1 MLIPES
7 IEELQ
12 GAVRSSDLVRVRGAG
27 TKTALSRDAT
37 ICTRKLAGILEYEPS
52 EYTFTA
58 LAGTP
63 IVDIQSALTE
73 HGQFLIFD
81 PPLAEAGA
89 TLGGTVSAGLSGPGR
104 FRFGG
109 VRDFILGVRMVT
121 GDARIVFGGGKVV
134 KNAAGFD
141 VPKLVTGALGRVGV
155 LAELTFK
162 VFPAPQTW
170 TTIRA
175 DFSELA
181 ATVDALHRLAVA
193 QEDLFCLDLEPAN
206 RLWVR
211 LGGLA
216 DARPARVERVRQ
228 LLTDAT
234 VEVIT
239 GEDDAKVWS
248 DAREFRWLP
257 EGHSLIKM
265 PITSGQLPEVETALS
280 AFFDHLPCRYSVG
293 GNVVWI
299 GWPDSLES
307 TELNRLC
314 QRLNRAIM
322 ILTGERSDVLRGPR
336 GGLPFTQ
343 RLLNV
348 FDPQSK
354 FSRAQPQLQNSSSND
369 IENGSV

>member
-1 MLIPES
+1 M
-7 IEELQ
+7 EELQ
-12 GAVRSSDLVRVRGAG
+12 DAVRSTERVRVRGAG

-37 ICTRKLAGILEYEPS
+37 VSTSKLSGILEYEPS

-63 IVDIQSALTE
+63 IVDIQTVLAE

-141 VPKLVTGALGRVGV
+141 IPKLVTGALGRMGV
-155 LAELTFK
+155 LVELTFK
-162 VFPAPQTW
+162 VFPAPETW

-175 DFSELA
+175 DFAELA
-181 ATVDALHRLAVA
+181 PTVDALHRLAVA
-193 QEDLFCLDLEPAN
+193 QEDLFCLDLEPPH

-216 DARPARVERVRQ
+216 DAQPARVERVRR
-228 LLTDAT
+228 LIADAT
-234 VEVIT
+234 VEVLT
-239 GEDDAKVWS
+239 GEDDAQVWS

-257 EGHSLIKM
+257 EEHSLIKM
-265 PITSGQLPEVETALS
+265 PITSGQLPDVETALS
-280 AFFDHLPCRYSVG
+280 GFFDHLPCRYSVG

-314 QRLNRAIM
+314 QRLNRSIM
-322 ILTGERSDVLRGPR
+322 ILTGERSEVLRGSR
-336 GGLPFTQ
+336 GGLPFRQ

-354 FSRAQPQLQNSSSND
+354 FSSK
-369 IENGSV
+369 

>member
-1 MLIPES
+1 MLVPES
-7 IEELQ
+7 IEQLQ
-12 GAVRSSDLVRVRGAG
+12 DAVRSTEHVLVRGAG

-37 ICTRKLAGILEYEPS
+37 ISTRKLSGILDYEPS

-63 IVDIQSALTE
+63 IADIQSVLAE

-121 GDARIVFGGGKVV
+121 GDARVVFGGGKVV

-141 VPKLVTGALGRVGV
+141 IPKLVTGALGRMGV
-155 LAELTFK
+155 LVELTFK
-162 VFPAPQTW
+162 VFPAPETW

-175 DFSELA
+175 DFTELA
-181 ATVDALHRLAVA
+181 PTIDALHRLAVA
-193 QEDLFCLDLEPAN
+193 QEDLFCLDLEPPH

-216 DARPARVERVRQ
+216 DAQPARVERVRR
-228 LLTDAT
+228 LIADAT
-234 VEVIT
+234 VELLT
-239 GEDDAKVWS
+239 GEDDARVWS

-257 EGHSLIKM
+257 EEHSLIKM
-265 PITSGQLPEVETALS
+265 PITSGQLPEVEAALS

-293 GNVVWI
+293 GNVAWI

-322 ILTGERSDVLRGPR
+322 ILTGKQSDVLRGPR

-354 FSRAQPQLQNSSSND
+354 FIRA
-369 IENGSV
+369 

>member
-1 MLIPES
+1 MLVPAS

-12 GAVRSSDLVRVRGAG
+12 DAVRSSERVYVRGAG
-27 TKTALSRDAT
+27 TKTGLSRDAT
-37 ICTRKLAGILEYEPS
+37 ISTRKLNGILEYEPG

-63 IVDIQSALTE
+63 IVDIQSVLAE

-121 GDARIVFGGGKVV
+121 GDARVVFGGGKVV

-141 VPKLVTGALGRVGV
+141 IPKLVTGALGRMGV
-155 LAELTFK
+155 LVELTFK
-162 VFPAPQTW
+162 VFPAPETW

-175 DFSELA
+175 DFTELA
-181 ATVDALHRLAVA
+181 PTVDALHRLAVA
-193 QEDLFCLDLEPAN
+193 QEDLFCLDMEPPH

-216 DARPARVERVRQ
+216 DAQPARVERVRR
-228 LLTDAT
+228 LLASAT
-234 VEVIT
+234 LEVLT
-239 GEDDAKVWS
+239 GEDDARVWS

-257 EGHSLIKM
+257 DGHSLIKM

-280 AFFDHLPCRYSVG
+280 ALFDHLPCRYSVG
-293 GNVVWI
+293 GNVAWI
-299 GWPDSLES
+299 GWPDSLKP

-314 QRLNRAIM
+314 QRLDRSIM
-322 ILTGERSDVLRGPR
+322 IRTGEHSDVLRGPR
-336 GGLPFTQ
+336 GGLPFRQ

-354 FSRAQPQLQNSSSND
+354 CSRD
-369 IENGSV
+369 